1 MAREDISPSFYIS
14 VIYNTITVWKA
25 RLLSGE
31 THWTNNPK
39 RRFRKRIPTHC
50 LWRRVQR
57 PDFDV
62 PIHSQRL
69 SFGLACVLLRSEAQD
84 SRSNLYAPDHQ
95 GRLKSGLVRIHL
107 RIYAKNVGEGMG
119 RYSSTQ
125 VEAVERKPQKRLQP
139 SHYLDFKTG
148 EGNKQTKTNRKK
160 FERWLGLDTS
170 ITGADT
176 YLSKP
181 VSFVSFVTYNQ

>member
-95 GRLKSGLVRIHL
+95 VLPPILEEK
-107 RIYAKNVGEGMG
+107 
-119 RYSSTQ
+119 
-125 VEAVERKPQKRLQP
+125 
-139 SHYLDFKTG
+139 
-148 EGNKQTKTNRKK
+148 
-160 FERWLGLDTS
+160 
-170 ITGADT
+170 
-176 YLSKP
+176 
-181 VSFVSFVTYNQ
+181 